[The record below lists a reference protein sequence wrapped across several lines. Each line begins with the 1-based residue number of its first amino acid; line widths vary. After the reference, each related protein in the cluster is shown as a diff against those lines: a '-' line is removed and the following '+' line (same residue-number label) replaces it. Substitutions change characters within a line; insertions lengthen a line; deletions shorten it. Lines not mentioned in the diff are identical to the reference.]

1 MVTTFENCGRS
12 LNVLFVRNPPS
23 PPLNSFPTTTTTPN
37 LSTLFTKSSSPL
49 WVAGSV
55 FPRTWQRDPKSLL
68 LTSFFFLS
76 LSHVGDG
83 GYSVVVGEGD
93 REGGVRGY
101 DAGAIKN

>member
-1 MVTTFENCGRS
+1 MCAILPLPHST
-12 LNVLFVRNPPS
+12 LS
-23 PPLNSFPTTTTTPN
+23 PPPPPQPPTFQ
-37 LSTLFTKSSSPL
+37 LFSQKVRRHCG
-49 WVAGSV
+49 VAGSV